1 MLTNKTVNIM
11 TKVNYFD
18 HENKPDFH
26 RYFSEDFKKRKIREL
41 EKNLSSVSDICTTY
55 SVSRTSVYRW
65 IYKYSAM
72 AKKQVKQVVEAKSDT
87 QKIKALEERI
97 KELERIVGQ
106 KQLLLEF
113 KDKMIEIAE
122 ADYGVD
128 IKKKVGSK
136 LSSGTTSTNKIT
148 GRR

>member
-1 MLTNKTVNIM
+1 M

-18 HENKPDFH
+18 YEQRERHN
-26 RYFSEDFKKRKIREL
+26 RSFSEEFKRNKVSEL
-41 EKNLSSVSDICTTY
+41 ERNITSVADICKTY

-65 IYKYSAM
+65 IYKYSKM

-87 QKIKALEERI
+87 QRIKHLEEKI

-106 KQLLLEF
+106 KQLLIDF

-122 ADYGVD
+122 STYGVD
-128 IKKKVGSK
+128 IKKKFSSK
-136 LSSGTTSTNKIT
+136 PSSGTTSTDKYT
-148 GRR
+148 KSS

>member
-1 MLTNKTVNIM
+1 MANVS
-11 TKVNYFD
+11 YFD
-18 HENKPDFH
+18 HQIKPQYQ
-26 RYFSEDFKKRKIREL
+26 RYFSDDFKRNKVREL
-41 EKNLSSVSDICTTY
+41 ERRITSIPDICRTY
-55 SVSRTSVYRW
+55 SVSRTAVYKW
-65 IYKYSAM
+65 IYKYSVM

-122 ADYGVD
+122 ATYGVD
-128 IKKKVGSK
+128 IKKKVGSR
-136 LSSGTTSTNKIT
+136 LSSGTTSTGKST
-148 GRR
+148 EKS